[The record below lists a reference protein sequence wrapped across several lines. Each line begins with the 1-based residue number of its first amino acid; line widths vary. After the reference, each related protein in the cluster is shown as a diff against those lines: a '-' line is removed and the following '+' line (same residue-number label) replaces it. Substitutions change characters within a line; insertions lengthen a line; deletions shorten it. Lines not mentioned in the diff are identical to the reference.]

1 MPSIDGTIIAAPITT
16 GHTDN
21 QFPIGD
27 INEMRGGH
35 HSAATIQAR
44 DAIPQLRRSE
54 GMTCWVVDQQKLYR
68 LVNGIENINWVDASG
83 ISEQYIHTQSVPST
97 TWTINHNLS
106 GFPVVTIVDS
116 ANTVGLGEIE
126 YPSSTQTIVRFSA
139 AFSGKAY
146 LVL

>member
-44 DAIPQLRRSE
+44 DAIPQLRRAE
-54 GMTCWVVDQQKLYR
+54 GMTCWVVDQQRVYR
-68 LVNGIENINWVDASG
+68 LVGGIDNDDWVDATGTSQ
-83 ISEQYIHTQSVPST
+83 QYIHYQSLASD
-97 TWTINHNLS
+97 TWTITHNLN
-106 GFPVVTIVDS
+106 GFPAVTIVDS
-116 ANTVGLGEIE
+116 ANTVVLGELSYTSE
-126 YPSSTQTIVRFSA
+126 NELVMRFA
-139 AFSGKAY
+139 ASFSGKAY

>member
-35 HSAATIQAR
+35 HSAATIQDR
-44 DAIPQLRRSE
+44 DAIPQLRRAE
-54 GMTCWVVDQQKLYR
+54 GMTCWVVDQQRVYR
-68 LVNGIENINWVDASG
+68 LVGGTDNTKWIDTTGTSQ
-83 ISEQYIHTQSVPST
+83 QYIHRQNVASD
-97 TWTINHNLS
+97 TWTITHNLQ
-106 GFPVVTIVDS
+106 GYPAVTVVDS
-116 ANTVGLGEIE
+116 ADTVGLGMLSYTSENE
-126 YPSSTQTIVRFSA
+126 LVMSFSA